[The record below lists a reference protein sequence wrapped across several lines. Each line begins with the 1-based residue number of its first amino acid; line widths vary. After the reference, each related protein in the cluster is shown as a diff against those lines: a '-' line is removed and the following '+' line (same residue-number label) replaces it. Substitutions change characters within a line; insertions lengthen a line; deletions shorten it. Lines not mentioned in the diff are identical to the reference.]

1 MKEHEFHFRGMPVGY
16 FKGPAYP
23 KANGNYGYEPYQ
35 GPGHEE
41 MREALA
47 KDGAAKCYYDT
58 SSGRLFFNVVRPSEG
73 GALDLEGFGLVNL
86 AESNP
91 VEWLDPWVPAVPGM
105 EKELEKEVGPGHV
118 LFGKPC
124 VVVARR
130 IDNDDVLFR
139 VSGPEVKYAVVRL
152 TWAGKA
158 DADALIPK
166 TVFFAD
172 METWAR
178 ERMSKDHEEYLG
190 V

>member
-23 KANGNYGYEPYQ
+23 AANGNHAYEPYH

-47 KDGAAKCYYDT
+47 NDGTAKCYYDT
-58 SSGRLFFNVVRPSEG
+58 SIGRLFFNVVRPSAG
-73 GALDLEGFGLVNL
+73 GTLDLEGFGLVKL
-86 AESNP
+86 AETNL
-91 VEWLDPWVPAVPGM
+91 VEWLDPWMPAVPGM
-105 EKELEKEVGPGHV
+105 EKELEREVGPGHV

-124 VVVARR
+124 DVVARR

-139 VSGPEVKYAVVRL
+139 ISGPGGKYAVVRL

-158 DADALIPK
+158 GDDILIPK
-166 TVFFAD
+166 TDFFD
-172 METWAR
+172 DIKTWAR